1 MRIRIDKIVFRDQSR
16 MIVGKD
22 DDQKREHEESEEE
35 EPGTGSAG
43 ARDRAPTVDLEV
55 VNDQSKP
62 EKNEDEEYTPSC
74 FLLEGRV
81 VPVELCNDRATKI
94 FRLLRNAQILND
106 DFKPVNKMPW
116 WKRGELADILATEL
130 NIQHTWKVFGVFWD
144 MDAESLR
151 GGFNKAKDHA
161 LKFDFDEKIM
171 DILR

>member
-1 MRIRIDKIVFRDQSR
+1 MSIRIGKIVFRDQSR
-16 MIVGKD
+16 MIVGRD

-62 EKNEDEEYTPSC
+62 GKDEEHTPSC

-106 DFKPVNKMPW
+106 DFKPVNC
-116 WKRGELADILATEL
+116 IY
-130 NIQHTWKVFGVFWD
+130 
-144 MDAESLR
+144 
-151 GGFNKAKDHA
+151 
-161 LKFDFDEKIM
+161 
-171 DILR
+171 

>member
-22 DDQKREHEESEEE
+22 DDQQKENEESEEE

-62 EKNEDEEYTPSC
+62 EKDEEHTPSC

-130 NIQHTWKVFGVFWD
+130 NIQHTWKVFGIFWD

-161 LKFDFDEKIM
+161 YKYDFDEEIM
-171 DILR
+171 NILR

>member
-1 MRIRIDKIVFRDQSR
+1 MFFIFSWFRLVIYHFQVDRRSSVSR
-16 MIVGKD
+16 
-22 DDQKREHEESEEE
+22 
-35 EPGTGSAG
+35 
-43 ARDRAPTVDLEV
+43 
-55 VNDQSKP
+55 
-62 EKNEDEEYTPSC
+62 SC
-74 FLLEGRV
+74 RTRSWL
-81 VPVELCNDRATKI
+81 

-161 LKFDFDEKIM
+161 YKYDFDEEIM

>member
-22 DDQKREHEESEEE
+22 DDQQKENEESEEE

-55 VNDQSKP
+55 GNDQSKP
-62 EKNEDEEYTPSC
+62 GKDEEHTPSC

-161 LKFDFDEKIM
+161 YKYQYCVKLIFNR
-171 DILR
+171 L

>member
-22 DDQKREHEESEEE
+22 DDQQKENEESEEE

-62 EKNEDEEYTPSC
+62 GKDEEHTPSC

-94 FRLLRNAQILND
+94 FRLLES
-106 DFKPVNKMPW
+106 VN
-116 WKRGELADILATEL
+116 
-130 NIQHTWKVFGVFWD
+130 
-144 MDAESLR
+144 
-151 GGFNKAKDHA
+151 
-161 LKFDFDEKIM
+161 
-171 DILR
+171 

>member
-1 MRIRIDKIVFRDQSR
+1 MRISIGNIIFRDQSR

-22 DDQKREHEESEEE
+22 DDQQKENEESEEE

-43 ARDRAPTVDLEV
+43 TRDRAPTVDLEV

-62 EKNEDEEYTPSC
+62 EKDEEYTPSC

-81 VPVELCNDRATKI
+81 VPIELCNARATKI

-130 NIQHTWKVFGVFWD
+130 NIQHTWKVFGIFWD

-161 LKFDFDEKIM
+161 YKYDLMKKS
-171 DILR
+171 

>member
-22 DDQKREHEESEEE
+22 DDQQKENEESEEE

-62 EKNEDEEYTPSC
+62 EKDEEYTPSC

-106 DFKPVNKMPW
+106 DFKPVNC
-116 WKRGELADILATEL
+116 IY
-130 NIQHTWKVFGVFWD
+130 
-144 MDAESLR
+144 
-151 GGFNKAKDHA
+151 
-161 LKFDFDEKIM
+161 
-171 DILR
+171 